1 MKSTYGRLM
10 LDIDGKSLS
19 SEDKKLISNKHV
31 GGLIFFSKN
40 FESFQQISNL
50 VKEVREIKENILI
63 AVDQEGGR
71 VQRFNNEFT
80 KIPSMQE
87 IARFAKEH
95 NDPSI
100 CKDIGWLTSSELI
113 ATGIDI
119 NFAPV
124 LDIDESTSSIIGT
137 RAFSNNPDEV
147 TSMASDYIDGMHQ
160 AGMSSTGK
168 HFPGHGGVA
177 EDSHKELPEDIRQL
191 DDLMN
196 FDIRPYIKLANK
208 LDAIMCAHIL
218 FPNIDKS
225 IPSFSEHWIK
235 ETLRN
240 KINYDGLIFS
250 DDLTMLG
257 AGGEPCSEKARKS
270 IQAGCD
276 MVLVCNNRKEI
287 EGVINIFDEIGVEPS
302 EKLSKMKKSTNIDW
316 NELNNSDRKS
326 NINIKLEKIRS

>member
-10 LDIDGKSLS
+10 FDIDGKSLS
-19 SEDKKLISNKHV
+19 IEDKKLISNKHV

-71 VQRFNNEFT
+71 VQRLNNEFT

-87 IARFAKEH
+87 IARFAKDH
-95 NDPSI
+95 NDSSI
-100 CKDIGWLTSSELI
+100 CKDIGWLISSELI

-124 LDIDESTSSIIGT
+124 LDIDESTSSIIGN
-137 RAFSNNPDEV
+137 RAFSNNSDEV
-147 TSMASDYIDGMHQ
+147 TSMASDYIDGMHE

-191 DDLMN
+191 EDLMD
-196 FDIRPYIKLANK
+196 FDMKPYIKLANK

-225 IPSFSEHWIK
+225 IPSFSQHWIK
-235 ETLRN
+235 KILRN
-240 KINYDGLIFS
+240 KIKYDGLIFS

-257 AGGEPCSEKARKS
+257 AGGEPCSEK
-270 IQAGCD
+270 
-276 MVLVCNNRKEI
+276 LEI
-287 EGVINIFDEIGVEPS
+287 NFSRMRYGVS
-302 EKLSKMKKSTNIDW
+302 L
-316 NELNNSDRKS
+316 
-326 NINIKLEKIRS
+326 

>member
-19 SEDKKLISNKHV
+19 IEDKTLISNKHV

-50 VKEVREIKENILI
+50 VKEVKEIKENILI

-80 KIPSMQE
+80 NIPSMQE
-87 IARFAKEH
+87 IGRFAKEH
-95 NDPSI
+95 NDSSI

-124 LDIDESTSSIIGT
+124 LDIDESTSSIIGN

-147 TSMASDYIDGMHQ
+147 ISMASDYIDGMHE

-168 HFPGHGGVA
+168 HFPGHGGVV

-191 DDLMN
+191 DDLMS
-196 FDIRPYIKLANK
+196 FDMSPYIKLANK

-218 FPNIDKS
+218 FPNVDKD
-225 IPSFSEHWIK
+225 IPSFSKRWVK
-235 ETLRN
+235 EILRN

-257 AGGEPCSEKARKS
+257 AGREPCSEKAIKS

-287 EGVINIFDEIGVEPS
+287 NGVINLFDEFGIEPS
-302 EKLSKMKKSTNIDW
+302 ERLSKMKKSTNIDW
-316 NELNNSDRKS
+316 NELNKNDRKN

>member
-1 MKSTYGRLM
+1 
-10 LDIDGKSLS
+10 
-19 SEDKKLISNKHV
+19 
-31 GGLIFFSKN
+31 
-40 FESFQQISNL
+40 
-50 VKEVREIKENILI
+50 
-63 AVDQEGGR
+63 
-71 VQRFNNEFT
+71 
-80 KIPSMQE
+80 MQE

-95 NDPSI
+95 NDSSI
-100 CKDIGWLTSSELI
+100 CKDIGWLISSELI

-124 LDIDESTSSIIGT
+124 LDIDESTSSIIGN
-137 RAFSNNPDEV
+137 RAFSNNSDEV
-147 TSMASDYIDGMHQ
+147 TSMASDYIDGMHE

-191 DDLMN
+191 DDLVDSDMK
-196 FDIRPYIKLANK
+196 PYMKLVNK

-225 IPSFSEHWIK
+225 IPSFSEYWIK
-235 ETLRN
+235 EVLRN
-240 KINYDGLIFS
+240 KIKYDGLIFS

-257 AGGEPCSEKARKS
+257 AGEELCSEKARKS

-287 EGVINIFDEIGVEPS
+287 KGVINVFDEIGVEPS
-302 EKLSKMKKSTNIDW
+302 ERLSKMKKSTSIDW

>member
-19 SEDKKLISNKHV
+19 IEDRKLISNKHV

-40 FESFQQISNL
+40 FKSFQQISNH

-80 KIPSMQE
+80 HIPSMQE
-87 IARFAKEH
+87 IAKFAKEH
-95 NDPSI
+95 NDSFI
-100 CKDIGWLTSSELI
+100 FKDVGWLVSSELI

-124 LDIDESTSSIIGT
+124 LDIDQSTSSIIGN
-137 RAFSNNPDEV
+137 RSFSDNPDEV
-147 TSMASDYIDGMHQ
+147 ISMASDYIDGMHE

-168 HFPGHGGVA
+168 HFPGHGGVV

-191 DDLMN
+191 DDLMS
-196 FDIRPYIKLANK
+196 FDISPYIKLANK

-218 FPNIDKS
+218 FPNVDKD
-225 IPSFSEHWIK
+225 IPSFSKYWVK
-235 ETLRN
+235 EILRN

-257 AGGEPCSEKARKS
+257 AGEESCSEKARKS

-287 EGVINIFDEIGVEPS
+287 NGVINLFDELGIEPS
-302 EKLSKMKKSTNIDW
+302 ERLSKMKKSTNIDW
-316 NELNNSDRKS
+316 NELNNSDRKN

>member
-10 LDIDGKSLS
+10 LDIDGRSLS
-19 SEDKKLISNKHV
+19 IEDKKLISNKHV

-40 FESFQQISNL
+40 FESFQQLSNL

-71 VQRFNNEFT
+71 VQRLNNEFT

-87 IARFAKEH
+87 IGRFAKEH
-95 NDPSI
+95 NDSSI

-124 LDIDESTSSIIGT
+124 LDIDESTSSIIGN

-147 TSMASDYIDGMHQ
+147 ISMASDYIDGMHE

-168 HFPGHGGVA
+168 HFPGHGGVV

-191 DDLMN
+191 DDLMS
-196 FDIRPYIKLANK
+196 FDISPYIKLANK

-218 FPNIDKS
+218 FPNVDKD
-225 IPSFSEHWIK
+225 IPSFSKYWVK
-235 ETLRN
+235 EILRN

-257 AGGEPCSEKARKS
+257 AGEESCSEKARKS

-287 EGVINIFDEIGVEPS
+287 NGVISLFDELGIEPS
-302 EKLSKMKKSTNIDW
+302 ERLSKMKKSTNIDW